1 MKDLSHVQLHLVES
15 MEDIRLFHQWLSR
28 SRRVLGVDTETTGLS
43 PEIDRVR
50 LIQFGDLEEGWA
62 IPWLD
67 YRGIALEALD
77 RYDHDLVLHNSKY
90 DIRMISTNS
99 DRSVTEWP
107 WHRSHDTMGMAHI
120 LDSQRTKGLKSLA
133 AKYIN
138 PNAVSGQ
145 SSLHDG
151 MKQHKWGW
159 ENVPIKYPP
168 YWQYAALDPVLTCYL
183 YQEFEPQIS
192 GEYRRLYDLEMAAI
206 RVAAKMEENGVQV
219 DLAYS
224 RRKADE
230 LRGYSES
237 ARDYLNERYGI
248 VNPTPAQLTQFFRAA
263 QVPMIDKTTASGNQA
278 MDKEVL
284 QSIDHEVAR
293 ITLAIRKAEKLAG
306 TYLENFPPLADADDR
321 IHPNIFTMGARTG
334 RMSITEPALQTL
346 PRKDPTVRR
355 AFLPSEGHALL
366 SCDYDQIEA
375 RLTAHFSQ
383 DPGLISAFHSDQDF
397 FCYVASMLF
406 GREIKKGMRER
417 DLIKGVVYGKIYGA
431 SVPKMAATAGVDVLQ
446 MKTVN
451 DLFENTFSGVP
462 KTMGEI
468 IGVGK
473 LRRIREG
480 RGYVITPFGRKLYA
494 DEGKEYTLVNY
505 LIQCH
510 ASEILKDKMVAL
522 DAALPNEVKML
533 LPIHDEIVFDV
544 PVGLVD
550 ETRGLIE
557 STMSAS
563 DYAVPVTASSDVM
576 YRSWADKYE

>member
-1 MKDLSHVQLHLVES
+1 

-183 YQEFEPQIS
+183 YQEFEPQVS